1 MYRLYLNP
9 DLNKPTAKKKK
20 DFLDNQK
27 ISVDIKKLL
36 ILLGKEM
43 ILW

>member
-9 DLNKPTAKKKK
+9 DLNKPTEKKK

-27 ISVDIKKLL
+27 ISVDIKELL

-43 ILW
+43 IL